1 VTRQT
6 DPIEQAIVD
15 FFEGRGQFAA
25 LEGYVGMD
33 ASNGP
38 ELFAN
43 WVASL
48 AESEQR
54 AVGSKL
60 AEIALGKRLNE
71 YLPLAGRLMG
81 ELAVRGHV
89 RAFQDV
95 QPLLEGELESRVPA
109 WLQAPD
115 RNPPP
120 GGLEFKEDWH
130 YALQLWG
137 VLHLLDSERGERAY
151 RTLAE
156 GATSPRFRQALIL
169 GRQAYAMLP
178 SR

>member
-1 VTRQT
+1 VTSQT

-25 LEGYVGMD
+25 LEDYVGMD

-43 WVASL
+43 WMGRLGDA
-48 AESEQR
+48 EQR
-54 AVGSKL
+54 AVGSQL
-60 AEIALGKRLNE
+60 AEIALGQKLHD

-81 ELAVRGHV
+81 DLSVRGY
-89 RAFQDV
+89 APSFQSV
-95 QPLLEGELESRVPA
+95 QTLLEDELESHVLA

-120 GGLEFKEDWH
+120 DGLEFKDDWH

-137 VLHLLDSERGERAY
+137 VLHLLKSERGERAY
-151 RTLAE
+151 RTLRE
-156 GATSPRFRQALIL
+156 GATSARFRQALTL
-169 GRQAYAMLP
+169 GREAYAMLP

>member
-1 VTRQT
+1 VTSQP

-15 FFEGRGQFAA
+15 FFEGSGQFAA
-25 LEGYVGMD
+25 LEDYVGMD

-48 AESEQR
+48 GEAEQR

-60 AEIALGKRLNE
+60 ADIALGQKLTD

-81 ELAVRGHV
+81 DLAVRGHA
-89 RAFQDV
+89 RAFRDV
-95 QPLLEGELESRVPA
+95 QPRLEHELESHVSA

-120 GGLEFKEDWH
+120 GGLEFKDDWH

-137 VLHLLDSERGERAY
+137 VLHLLHSERAERAY
-151 RTLAE
+151 RSLIDA
-156 GATSPRFRQALIL
+156 AMSARFRQALTL
-169 GRQAYAMLP
+169 GREAYATLP